1 MEEFT
6 FPSFPLEQYNAKK
19 VPFPQFASASPW
31 LIVPG
36 GVVDTAVHEHD
47 HRRSLSAVEPQE
59 AAGSDYRHQH
69 QQQLGGYDHHRHG
82 SARFAV
88 EDKMDMLWEDF
99 NEELASVPPLCP
111 LSPVINKGA
120 LAMKEAAGWLGG
132 DGDGDT
138 VVVDPEKHGKHPRPQ
153 PQDGRVVRRRKWSLR
168 LMLRL
173 LKKLFLVK
181 KSRNPRTAPA
191 PI

>member
-1 MEEFT
+1 MDDFT
-6 FPSFPLEQYNAKK
+6 FPTFHEGGQLLP
-19 VPFPQFASASPW
+19 SA
-31 LIVPG
+31 
-36 GVVDTAVHEHD
+36 AF
-47 HRRSLSAVEPQE
+47 
-59 AAGSDYRHQH
+59 RH
-69 QQQLGGYDHHRHG
+69 QLGGSPLPWFLAAAG
-82 SARFAV
+82 
-88 EDKMDMLWEDF
+88 EEEEEEEEKMDMLWEDF

-120 LAMKEAAGWLGG
+120 LAMEAAGWLGD
-132 DGDGDT
+132 DGEMI
-138 VVVDPEKHGKHPRPQ
+138 VVDLEKHGKHPRPQ

-191 PI
+191 PISSDLI

>member
-1 MEEFT
+1 MDDFT
-6 FPSFPLEQYNAKK
+6 FPTFHAGGQLLP
-19 VPFPQFASASPW
+19 SAF
-31 LIVPG
+31 
-36 GVVDTAVHEHD
+36 
-47 HRRSLSAVEPQE
+47 
-59 AAGSDYRHQH
+59 RH
-69 QQQLGGYDHHRHG
+69 QLGG
-82 SARFAV
+82 SPLPWFLAAAR
-88 EDKMDMLWEDF
+88 EEEEEEEKMDMLWEDF

-111 LSPVINKGA
+111 LSPAINKAA
-120 LAMKEAAGWLGG
+120 LAMKEAAGGWLG
-132 DGDGDT
+132 DDDEMI
-138 VVVDPEKHGKHPRPQ
+138 VVDLEKQGKHPRAQ